1 MKVKNTY
8 RNLFIIVWVII
19 IVYTIYTASV
29 IYSYGKIND
38 LTKADA
44 AIVLGA
50 AVWGEEPSPVFKER
64 IEHGIWLYKNGYVD
78 KIIFT
83 GGKGENQEIAESIV
97 AKRYAEMKKVPSE
110 DILIETKSKI
120 TQENLYYAKQVAE
133 RNEIDNFLVV
143 SDPLNMKRAMM
154 LAEDYELE
162 VHSSPTTTT
171 RYKSVKSKAG
181 FLTRE
186 VYYYIGYK
194 IYKLFS
200 K

>member
-1 MKVKNTY
+1 MKIKKIH
-8 RNLFIIVWVII
+8 RNLFIIVGVII
-19 IVYTIYTASV
+19 IAYIIYTASI
-29 IYSYGKIND
+29 IYSYGNNND

-50 AVWGEEPSPVFKER
+50 AVWGEEPSPVFKAR
-64 IEHGIWLYKNGYVD
+64 IDHGIWLYRNGYVE

-83 GGKGENQEIAESIV
+83 GGKGEDQDMAESIV
-97 AKRYAEMKKVPSE
+97 AKRYAEMKLVPSE

-133 RNEIDNFLVV
+133 ENEIDSFLIV
-143 SDPLNMKRAMM
+143 SDPLHMKRAIM

-162 VHSSPTTTT
+162 VHSSPTPTT

-181 FLTRE
+181 FLARE
-186 VYYYIGYK
+186 VYYYIGYN

>member
-64 IEHGIWLYKNGYVD
+64 IDHGIWLYKNGYVD

-83 GGKGENQEIAESIV
+83 GGKGEKQEIAESIV
-97 AKRYAEMKKVPSE
+97 AKRYAEMKEVPSE

-143 SDPLNMKRAMM
+143 SDPLHMKRAIM

-162 VHSSPTTTT
+162 VYSSPTPTT
-171 RYKSVKSKAG
+171 RYKSFKSKSK
-181 FLTRE
+181 FLARE